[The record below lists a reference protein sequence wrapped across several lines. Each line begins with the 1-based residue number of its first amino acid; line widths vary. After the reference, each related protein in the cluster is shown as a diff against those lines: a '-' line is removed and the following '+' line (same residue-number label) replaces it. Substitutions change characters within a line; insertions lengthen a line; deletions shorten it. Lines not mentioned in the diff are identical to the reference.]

1 MKMDPIINKVARF
14 FEAKGREAYLVGG
27 HVRDRSGIKNR
38 DRSGIGFEN
47 VPIDL
52 DFAVEKD
59 AVSLAREFA
68 DKEKG
73 SFVLLDEPHGT
84 ARVVFS
90 NKKGQLQLDFADF
103 RGKDIE
109 EDLRGRD
116 FTINSMAMK
125 LGERRFIIDPL
136 GGLKDIK
143 RKLIRA
149 SSERAFLDDPARIMR
164 AFAFKARFGFKID
177 KKTLELIKKQKVL
190 IRNAS
195 IERVRDELFKILDSK
210 NSYAVIKELDEL
222 GILSILFPEI
232 DPLRKVY
239 QGPYHH
245 LDVWNHSL
253 ETLKQFE
260 KLALELKRKRVSLWG
275 TSLFPY
281 FAQEYVSGRTRL
293 DILKLAALFHDLGK
307 PEVKKEAEGKIMFW
321 GHDLVGSRIAQGI
334 SERMKLST
342 KETSALINM
351 VRNHLRPG
359 YLAEMEEITRHAI
372 FKFSRDCADEAVAV
386 LILSIADR
394 RATLGEPITKKI
406 VAHHEKVSFEITR
419 ELFTKK
425 KEYHPPKLLTGN
437 EIMQALDIKEGP
449 RVGEIL
455 KKIEE
460 AQVDKLVKTKL
471 DAIEFAKKMHR
482 SR

>member
-1 MKMDPIINKVARF
+1 MNPIINKVAKF
-14 FEAKGREAYLVGG
+14 FKSKGSEIYLVGG
-27 HVRDRSGIKNR
+27 YVRDKGGI
-38 DRSGIGFEN
+38 DI
-47 VPIDL
+47 
-52 DFAVEKD
+52 DFAVKRD

-68 DKEKG
+68 DKEGG

-84 ARVVFS
+84 ARVVFA

-109 EDLRGRD
+109 EDLRLRD
-116 FTINSMAMK
+116 FTINSMAIRLGTKK
-125 LGERRFIIDPL
+125 LPASIFDPL

-143 RKLIRA
+143 KKLIRA
-149 SSERAFLDDPARIMR
+149 SSGRAFVDDPVRIMR
-164 AFAFKARFGFKID
+164 AFAFKARFNFRIEP
-177 KKTLELIKKQKVL
+177 KTLELIKKEKHL
-190 IRNAS
+190 IKDAS
-195 IERVRDELFKILDSK
+195 VERIRDELFKILASG
-210 NSYAVIKELDEL
+210 NSFAIVKELDEL
-222 GILSILFPEI
+222 GILEMLFPEI
-232 DPLRKVY
+232 LLLKKVY

-245 LDVWNHSL
+245 LDVWDHSL

-260 KLALELKRKRVSLWG
+260 RLVKELKRKKM
-275 TSLFPY
+275 FKDY
-281 FAQEYVSGRTRL
+281 FAEVYAGGRTRL

-307 PEVKKEAEGKIMFW
+307 PEVKKEADGKIMFW
-321 GHDLVGSRIAQGI
+321 GHDLVGSKITQKITEGL
-334 SERMKLST
+334 KLST
-342 KETSALINM
+342 KEVSAITNI

-359 YLAEMEEITRHAI
+359 YLAEMEKITKHAI
-372 FKFSRDCADEAVAV
+372 FKFSRDCADEAIAV

-406 VAHHEKVSFEITR
+406 VAHHEKVSFKITR

-425 KEYHPPKLLTGN
+425 KEYHPPKLITGN
-437 EIMQALDIKEGP
+437 EIMQELNIKEGP

-460 AQVDKLVKTKL
+460 AQVDGIVKAKV

-482 SR
+482 SS